1 MDAHA
6 EGTLEIGS
14 WDEQPLAEIDAE
26 RKLTTT
32 NVTQKVRGDI
42 EGEGS
47 ATWLAAYRADGTAE
61 YLGFQRIDGRI
72 GDAEGSIVLRMTGGY
87 DGTIARSEWEVVDGT
102 GTGRPSPV
110 CGAGRSAKPR
120 PTAPRRTRSTTRSGE
135 HARLRSDR
143 EPSRGARAPAHGSD
157 AARGHRRR
165 CPVAVGGGRLSTIER
180 FFVDGPT
187 IDDLRRVLG
196 LTSSGVVRLVDQL
209 EDEGWVARRRGED
222 GRVTVVVLT
231 PQGRRRAREVVDARA
246 DVLVDALAGLS
257 RSERDTSAHLVD
269 KVLVGLVRGPSPGP
283 ADAPG
288 GARPRCAGPRSAR
301 RAVPRD
307 AVPRRGD
314 QVIEGR
320 SDGSTA
326 SPDMSRPMRPMSK

>member
-102 GTGRPSPV
+102 GTG
-110 CGAGRSAKPR
+110 
-120 PTAPRRTRSTTRSGE
+120 
-135 HARLRSDR
+135 
-143 EPSRGARAPAHGSD
+143 
-157 AARGHRRR
+157 
-165 CPVAVGGGRLSTIER
+165 
-180 FFVDGPT
+180 
-187 IDDLRRVLG
+187 
-196 LTSSGVVRLVDQL
+196 
-209 EDEGWVARRRGED
+209 
-222 GRVTVVVLT
+222 
-231 PQGRRRAREVVDARA
+231 
-246 DVLVDALAGLS
+246 ALAGL
-257 RSERDTSAHLVD
+257 RGRGVSEAS
-269 KVLVGLVRGPSPGP
+269 
-283 ADAPG
+283 
-288 GARPRCAGPRSAR
+288 
-301 RAVPRD
+301 
-307 AVPRRGD
+307 
-314 QVIEGR
+314 
-320 SDGSTA
+320 SDGTPTYTFDYA
-326 SPDMSRPMRPMSK
+326 LG